1 MQVFLIGKRKFPL
14 EESHLHPFSPVA
26 LPSLWRVRSRNFSSL
41 REGGTS
47 KPSSSPPLPSPRI
60 RPSAMT
66 LGSSGA
72 GSSVVGDQPTSL
84 LFLLSPMNSGPGSRG
99 LDPIG
104 SCSVPRVRAAAR
116 SVGAWSDS
124 SRSVEQWIRDDSLPG
139 SGVGLTAR
147 LGCATRVALVSGW
160 VGSRSHGRQVRGR
173 SVAL

>member
-1 MQVFLIGKRKFPL
+1 MQVFLIGKRKFPKNL
-14 EESHLHPFSPVA
+14 ISIHSPLSLSRAFGVCAAATFPPFAKAEP
-26 LPSLWRVRSRNFSSL
+26 PN
-41 REGGTS
+41 
-47 KPSSSPPLPSPRI
+47 PPPPLPSPRI